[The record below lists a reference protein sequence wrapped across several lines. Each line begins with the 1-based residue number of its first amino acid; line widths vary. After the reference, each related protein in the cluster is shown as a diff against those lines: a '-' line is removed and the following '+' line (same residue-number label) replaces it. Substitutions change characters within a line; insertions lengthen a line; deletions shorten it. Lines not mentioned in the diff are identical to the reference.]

1 MASRILARALPTVRL
16 FKNDDVE
23 SQILLL
29 HEFLNKVLII
39 HQGFVVQFNSTLNF
53 AVPVSG
59 ELPLLK
65 SQQVLLT
72 KSSFCRT

>member
-1 MASRILARALPTVRL
+1 MASRILARALPAVRL
-16 FKNDDVE
+16 FKNNDVE

-29 HEFLNKVLII
+29 HKFLNKVLIV

-53 AVPVSG
+53 AVPVSR